1 MKWKM
6 EKATLGFFP
15 HKNIAKFEAFWGSK
29 ALAKTSYFWGVQ
41 SWPIKN
47 QKNKSRGSYF
57 WKYLWYVSI
66 QLLLKSV
73 SKYSSRCSVHQRNV
87 YYERVKQKI
96 YDIWKILPTSRR
108 LALNMSF
115 NCLINH
121 QDVCRRPQKAKS
133 QMRFRIRYLDLHRK
147 NYATLIANWF

>member
-1 MKWKM
+1 MKSDQ
-6 EKATLGFFP
+6 EKPTNNPYLMKTNCRSSP
-15 HKNIAKFEAFWGSK
+15 SYPSHWH
-29 ALAKTSYFWGVQ
+29 LAKHG
-41 SWPIKN
+41 WPKKN
-47 QKNKSRGSYF
+47 PKNKSRDSYF

-87 YYERVKQKI
+87 YFERVKQKI

-133 QMRFRIRYLDLHRK
+133 QMRFRIR
-147 NYATLIANWF
+147 